1 MSVYHNIR
9 GSMQPTTVEED
20 VDQDGLVLV
29 DLNADPEPDM
39 PAIHPASDRVSGQVS
54 KCFPNNNHTSH
65 LQLQICVCLI
75 KCSCLIFSDNANYC

>member
-9 GSMQPTTVEED
+9 GSMQPTTVEDD

-29 DLNADPEPDM
+29 DLNADPEADM

-54 KCFPNNNHTSH
+54 
-65 LQLQICVCLI
+65 
-75 KCSCLIFSDNANYC
+75 